1 MMTPESMFSKRPATR
16 TILDVFFLIGLRM
29 NFNHDFMK
37 TGYNLCNELL
47 ALDFIQTLY
56 KALFIFFQLLVK
68 TLQPAETDLNKKVA
82 KLEARIQLNNK
93 QHELQIKANHDK
105 ISQLLEYITELQ
117 TENTKL
123 KNENSNL
130 KQKPSVQHNSSQT
143 STTGLETK
151 IQAEINKLHQPCSEK
166 MKQLHQQ
173 QNEKL
178 KIAHNSIDR
187 LCDTMLATH
196 KDNSNLHRQ
205 QNQLRN
211 TILALKQEI
220 HEKDLEWRK
229 INSKLSKMSLQCKKQ
244 EWTIHHL
251 QDNNCWL
258 KTNIEQYQQY
268 AQYYDYCYENE
279 CGYAECYGNNQYM
292 NTNACNSKYQCHQND
307 NGQQNNAQPQIPN
320 SDTQSKP
327 FVPET
332 IAGHLSQS
340 PGDAASPITTGP
352 WSNRATSK
360 PMPTRVNELRH
371 PALFN
376 RKYSEKPKIRK
387 LPEGAYVHPPSPL
400 TLIY

>member
-1 MMTPESMFSKRPATR
+1 M
-16 TILDVFFLIGLRM
+16 
-29 NFNHDFMK
+29 
-37 TGYNLCNELL
+37 
-47 ALDFIQTLY
+47 
-56 KALFIFFQLLVK
+56 K

-130 KQKPSVQHNSSQT
+130 KQKLSVQHNSSQT

-187 LCDTMLATH
+187 LCNTMLATH

-229 INSKLSKMSLQCKKQ
+229 INSKLSKMSLQCTKQ
-244 EWTIHHL
+244 EWKIHDL

-279 CGYAECYGNNQYM
+279 CGYAECYG
-292 NTNACNSKYQCHQND
+292 TNAYNSNYQCHQND
-307 NGQQNNAQPQIPN
+307 NGQQNIAQPQIPN
-320 SDTQSKP
+320 SDTEPKP

-332 IAGHLSQS
+332 ITGHLSQS

-360 PMPTRVNELRH
+360 PMPKRVNELRYTG
-371 PALFN
+371 LFN
-376 RKYSEKPKIRK
+376 RKYSEKPKISK
-387 LPEGAYVHPPSPL
+387 LPEGAYMHPPSPL